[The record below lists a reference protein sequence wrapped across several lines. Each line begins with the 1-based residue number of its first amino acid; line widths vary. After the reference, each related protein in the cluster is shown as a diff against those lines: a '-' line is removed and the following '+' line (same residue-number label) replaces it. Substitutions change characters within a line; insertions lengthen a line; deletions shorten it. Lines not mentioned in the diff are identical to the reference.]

1 MEFFAGDGVVAK
13 KKHPCRSERWK
24 ILRTG
29 AEIKLKCEGCG
40 RIVLLSPDEVRKMC
54 KKIVKSGESDG

>member
-13 KKHPCRSERWK
+13 KKHPCGSERGK

-29 AEIKLKCEGCG
+29 AEIKLKCEGGG

>member
-13 KKHPCRSERWK
+13 KKPSLRFGALEDP
-24 ILRTG
+24 RTG